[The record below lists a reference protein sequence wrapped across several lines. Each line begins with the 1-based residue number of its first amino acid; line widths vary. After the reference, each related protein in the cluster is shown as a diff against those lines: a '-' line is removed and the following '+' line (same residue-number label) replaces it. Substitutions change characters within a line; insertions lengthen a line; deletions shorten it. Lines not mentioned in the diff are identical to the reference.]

1 VKEVMLRRAFNQAGG
16 LTTFLQKLL
25 AQPATSDQWDEY
37 LIMTGLFKT
46 SYDNDGFFKIN
57 VPDIGASGST
67 ADDAKFML
75 REARTLAEKLTFLS
89 RDYNAAHMPVVVQPD
104 QLELFVTPEVDAAMD
119 VEALA
124 AAFNVGKME
133 IGSRKTIVRAED
145 VKIPGFQGMLST
157 RDWFVCADTFMEMRN
172 AQNPVA
178 LQQNFFW
185 HHHQIHGI
193 SPFVPAILFTS
204 IDAGTVYTITEYDVD
219 GIQAPTLADADGNT
233 VADSTVTRGA
243 VYQLAAVV
251 TTAPAGGPNTGV
263 RWEVAGN
270 QSPRTYVTQ
279 TGVLVIGVDEQSGTV
294 QVRATSVS
302 DSSYTEVATLTV
314 AGTLAV
320 VTLGASADDSPAT
333 LTNRKLP
340 TISGTPAVGNTLTAS
355 NGTWDRAA
363 DSYTLQW
370 SVAGSPVAGATG
382 ETYVVQAGDATK
394 AITVAVTA
402 VKAGYTSATAVS
414 KAVTATA

>member
-1 VKEVMLRRAFNQAGG
+1 
-16 LTTFLQKLL
+16 
-25 AQPATSDQWDEY
+25 
-37 LIMTGLFKT
+37 
-46 SYDNDGFFKIN
+46 
-57 VPDIGASGST
+57 
-67 ADDAKFML
+67 
-75 REARTLAEKLTFLS
+75 
-89 RDYNAAHMPVVVQPD
+89 MPVVVQPK
-104 QLELFVTPEVDAAMD
+104 QLELFLTPEVDAAMD

-124 AAFNVGKME
+124 AAFNIDKMQV
-133 IGSRKTIVRAED
+133 GSRKTIVRSED
-145 VKIPGFQGMLST
+145 VNIPGFQGMLAT

-204 IDAGTVYTITEYDVD
+204 EDAGTVYTITDYLVD
-219 GIQAPTLADADGNT
+219 GIAAPTIADAAG
-233 VADSTVTRGA
+233 VAVSNGTVTRGG

-263 RWEVAGN
+263 RWEVSGN
-270 QSPRTYVTQ
+270 QSPRTFVTQ
-279 TGVLVIGVDEQSGTV
+279 TGVLVVGVDEQSGTV
-294 QVRATSVS
+294 QVRATSTS
-302 DSSYTEVATLTV
+302 DSSYTEVLPLTV
-314 AGTLAV
+314 TGTLAV
-320 VTLGASADDSPAT
+320 VTLGASADATPAA

-340 TISGTPAVGNTLTAS
+340 VIEGTPAVGNTLTAS
-355 NGTWDRAA
+355 NGTWSATP

-370 SVAGSPVAGATG
+370 SVANAPVAGATG

-402 VKAGYTSATAVS
+402 VKAGHTSGTAVS
-414 KAVTATA
+414 KPVTVTA